1 MPQLTRP
8 RPHVLLAPGAGRR
21 VNLAQLPLEWLPPLA
36 VDGNLHTCYTM
47 HANKH
52 GLPEPEDVLEGVMR
66 HGRPAVETS
75 PALLCVRRWLSRME
89 VDVREWGAKAL
100 APLCDALKYNTKVR

>member
-1 MPQLTRP
+1 
-8 RPHVLLAPGAGRR
+8 
-21 VNLAQLPLEWLPPLA
+21 
-36 VDGNLHTCYTM
+36 M

-52 GLPEPEDVLEGVMR
+52 GLPEPEDVLECVMT

-75 PALLCVRRWLSRME
+75 PALPCMRRWLNRME
-89 VDVREWGAKAL
+89 VDVREWGARSL